1 MCYNN
6 YGDNMKINIFDKAL
20 SLLLDKVSLVKP
32 ISQKDIIASYQVH
45 MSEALTD
52 TTYYYVRT
60 KDGKEALYL
69 CPGYKFI
76 AGEKFL
82 DKRTLESLPKKT
94 YKNKQELVRNE
105 PTEGLF
111 YQLLSKRNESRT
123 NKLYDNKYKD
133 GFSYITSLYYG
144 ENDEYKEAYEELYKA
159 LKKEC
164 DNLGIIYETD
174 PEKIIEQKLEEIYE
188 KSELKVTD
196 VRVCK
201 SKKALIDYYEKN
213 ILSCTDSRKLSNEIT
228 NLQYIRSNFTMSYI
242 GEFLTKSDN
251 LITALQDRNYPNRE
265 EILKNYLEFLISKDL
280 AFEIV
285 KYIDELISKADLV
298 QVQMDKERYNN
309 NIKFME
315 DLETIT
321 NHNPEDETYCY
332 HATTSL
338 EDAKRIIEEGFY
350 SYSKDLGSTS
360 FPEFTVDQILT
371 YSYGNGIENFG
382 DYIIVLSVPKGEDI
396 VEELTEE
403 EQEKVQI
410 IPRRNACI
418 GNKPTHKVD
427 KKHIVGL
434 IDKKHEKVI
443 FNKEYLNNSKK
454 QINM

>member
-1 MCYNN
+1 
-6 YGDNMKINIFDKAL
+6 MKIELFPKAL
-20 SLLLDKVSLVKP
+20 SIMLNKINLKRPNIQNEIYS
-32 ISQKDIIASYQVH
+32 SYFVH
-45 MSEALTD
+45 FKEAFSD
-52 TTYYYVRT
+52 TVYYYVRT
-60 KDGKEALYL
+60 NDGKEALYL
-69 CPGYKFI
+69 YPGYRFL

-82 DKRTLESLPKKT
+82 DKKTLESLPKKT

-111 YQLLSKRNESRT
+111 YHLLSKRNETRT
-123 NKLYDNKYKD
+123 NKLYDNKYQNA
-133 GFSYITSLYYG
+133 FSYITSLYYG
-144 ENDEYKEAYEELYKA
+144 ENDEYKEVYEELYKT

-174 PEKIIEQKLEEIYE
+174 PEKIIEQKLEETYE
-188 KSELKVTD
+188 ESEFKVTD

-201 SKKALIDYYEKN
+201 SKKALNDYYEKN
-213 ILSCTDSRKLSNEIT
+213 ILSCTDSRKLSHEIT
-228 NLQYIRSNFTMSYI
+228 NLQYIRSNFTMSYT

-251 LITALQDRNYPNRE
+251 LIAALQDKNYPNRE
-265 EILKNYLEFLISKDL
+265 EILKNYLEFLISKDI

-298 QVQMDKERYNN
+298 QLQMDKERYNN

-321 NHNPEDETYCY
+321 KHNPVEETYRY
-332 HATTSL
+332 HAATSL
-338 EDAKRIIEEGFY
+338 DDAERILEEGFY
-350 SYSKDLGSTS
+350 LYAKDLDSTS
-360 FPEFTVDQILT
+360 YRELDINEILA
-371 YSYGNGIENFG
+371 YSYGNGTQYYG
-382 DYIIVLSVPKGEDI
+382 DYIIIISEPKDEEIVIELS
-396 VEELTEE
+396 EE
-403 EQEKVQI
+403 EKEQVLI

-454 QINM
+454 QINI